1 MNNRII
7 FLCGESLEILPRL
20 SSKNYFEQC
29 DMIKNLV
36 RYILYIKKKYSDW
49 KNIRDEQPSFSK
61 ICFQDNYPS
70 YHQSL
75 HLFLSVSKYR
85 YSLFSLCSSYLTKM
99 ISHWT
104 QWEWKKKIHMVT
116 YPPQLA
122 SIKRKRE
129 KNYEC
134 HGTSKRSWGSGVNL
148 KKRTKTKKQRNCNSV
163 LYYITIR
170 LILFAV

>member
-1 MNNRII
+1 MWHDKKFSAIY
-7 FLCGESLEILPRL
+7 SL
-20 SSKNYFEQC
+20 Y
-29 DMIKNLV
+29 
-36 RYILYIKKKYSDW
+36 KK
-49 KNIRDEQPSFSK
+49 KNIRIGKIFVTNNHLFQKYVFKIIILHTTNHSISFSLYLN
-61 ICFQDNYPS
+61 IDIRCFFYV
-70 YHQSL
+70 HHTL
-75 HLFLSVSKYR
+75 R
-85 YSLFSLCSSYLTKM
+85 RW
-99 ISHWT
+99 SHT
-104 QWEWKKKIHMVT
+104 ERNENEKKKIHMVT